1 MQLFSYD
8 DQRLS
13 ESEEADNFRA
23 AFDVDDTLTEAVPL
37 IVDIGDEI
45 TEHDDAADV
54 FVESA
59 ALTACRARTL

>member
-1 MQLFSYD
+1 MV
-8 DQRLS
+8 
-13 ESEEADNFRA
+13 EEDNFRA
-23 AFDVDDTLTEAVPL
+23 SFDVDDTLTEAVPL